1 MFADSGSSCIQSA
14 DKAAPAPE
22 SSPIQASRSDQFA
35 SAAMDGP
42 GGAISEAVVDFRIA
56 LATYIV
62 ALAISSP
69 FWL

>member
-1 MFADSGSSCIQSA
+1 
-14 DKAAPAPE
+14 
-22 SSPIQASRSDQFA
+22 
-35 SAAMDGP
+35 MDGP

-62 ALAISSP
+62 ALTISSP